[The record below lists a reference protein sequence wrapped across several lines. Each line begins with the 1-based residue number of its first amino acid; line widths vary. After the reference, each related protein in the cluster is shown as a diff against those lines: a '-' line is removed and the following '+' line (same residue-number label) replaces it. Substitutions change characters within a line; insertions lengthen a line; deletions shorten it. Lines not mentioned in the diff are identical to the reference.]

1 MLTEGNN
8 LQAAGL
14 NIKEVQED
22 GNLSLHTVQTTVD
35 TPGNTSEVETVPE
48 KANSEL

>member
-14 NIKEVQED
+14 NIKEAQD
-22 GNLSLHTVQTTVD
+22 DSNLSLHNVQITVD
-35 TPGNTSEVETVPE
+35 NPGNTSEVETVPE